1 MADISGARAR
11 VAQTMK
17 SDRLRRG
24 WSKQQAADAAGIT
37 IVTYRQAEA
46 GRSVRDTTYA
56 AIERVFGR
64 LPGTYQAIADGD
76 EPAAAAAKADSVP
89 ATVTEGDD
97 VRGFVLDVDDPRE
110 VRIFAITDLP
120 ESERI
125 WHILQMRRRDRERRD
140 SEDPGQT
147 RGAADAG

>member
-1 MADISGARAR
+1 
-11 VAQTMK
+11 MK
-17 SDRLRRG
+17 ADRLRQG

-56 AIERVFGR
+56 AIERVLGR

-76 EPAAAAAKADSVP
+76 EPAAAAEHGPGTGSAAVAAADGGIEDAAS
-89 ATVTEGDD
+89 G
-97 VRGFVLDVDDPRE
+97 RGFVLDVDDPRE

-125 WHILQMRRRDRERRD
+125 WHILQMRKRDRERRAAAESGD
-140 SEDPGQT
+140 T
-147 RGAADAG
+147 REATGTG